1 MTEQA
6 TNEQIQIWSQI
17 QLENQK
23 VNPANQKQNELY
35 LNRNLQLGNLDK
47 PTFKDLQIKSDK
59 ALVFADTNN
68 QLYKRYAQR
77 TLNKN
82 EYTNVLSG
90 SKYGFVRTSL
100 NTTIQRQELKDE
112 SPRGL
117 SGLFSRKKP

>member
-23 VNPANQKQNELY
+23 INPANQKQNELY